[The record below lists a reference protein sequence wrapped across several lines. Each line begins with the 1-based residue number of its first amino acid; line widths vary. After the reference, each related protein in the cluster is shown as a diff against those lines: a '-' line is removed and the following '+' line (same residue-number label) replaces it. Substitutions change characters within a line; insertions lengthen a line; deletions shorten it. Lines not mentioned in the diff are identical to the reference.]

1 MHDAGAATLPRQ
13 CQDNNKSMD
22 AYIMMGSPTVSIH
35 KVFAMTSIN
44 KLTQNTE
51 LKSSD
56 LLPIWDAENSRT
68 RSASMETI
76 SSYII
81 NNTDVGLAY
90 KSLTIEGGDLIGVRL
105 NGETVNIGQ
114 VQ

>member
-1 MHDAGAATLPRQ
+1 
-13 CQDNNKSMD
+13 
-22 AYIMMGSPTVSIH
+22 
-35 KVFAMTSIN
+35 MTSIN
-44 KLTQNTE
+44 KLTQNPE
-51 LKSSD
+51 LKPND
-56 LLPIWDAENSRT
+56 LFPVWDAENSRT
-68 RSASMETI
+68 RSASMEAVA
-76 SSYII
+76 SRII